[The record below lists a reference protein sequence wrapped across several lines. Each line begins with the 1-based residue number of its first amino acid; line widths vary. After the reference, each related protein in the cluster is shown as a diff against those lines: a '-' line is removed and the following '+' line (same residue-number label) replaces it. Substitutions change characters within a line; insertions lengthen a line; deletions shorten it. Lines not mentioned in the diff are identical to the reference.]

1 VIDRYEDVI
10 RRRGRNEDASAV
22 RYWKTTGITSPGGLV
37 RERDLQLWI
46 DWLVRAGELRA
57 GDVTPAQ
64 VFTNEFNPFSKPR
77 VVVSKTGE

>member
-1 VIDRYEDVI
+1 MV
-10 RRRGRNEDASAV
+10 SAAL
-22 RYWKTTGITSPGGLV
+22 RHLSETTQARQRTLV